1 MLPLT
6 RSPVAPISR
15 FLCKSI
21 NNNSVRVS
29 KSTSGEMAA
38 ERSRSIEQ
46 SRASLRLCNVSSFT
60 TELLELRS
68 ENPLLHVVVI
78 PGNPG
83 VALFYKEFVEAMY
96 ERLGGRASV
105 TGRKRVLCYILVFS
119 GRAHFRNEEGIG
131 LYFLQN
137 WEKGRLFSLQ
147 DQIDHKVSFINQE
160 FGDTEVPL
168 YLVSHSI
175 GSYISLEVFRRF
187 PEKVKYCIGLYP
199 FLSLNKKSSKQII
212 IGKIAGSGILSKL
225 LSLVLAMFGILP
237 MWASSFLVRTSMGK
251 SWSTSAIEAVCNY
264 LLQYHVMRN
273 VFHMAMTE
281 FQKLAEAPDWMF
293 MRGKQE
299 KIAFLFG
306 SDDHWGPLSMFEE
319 ISKEV
324 SDVSLSIENE
334 GHTHGFC
341 CTKAGSEWVAGHVV
355 SLIEHQILPQ

>member
-1 MLPLT
+1 MLPLN
-6 RSPVAPISR
+6 RSPFAPIPR

-21 NNNSVRVS
+21 NNKNNKSVRVRVS
-29 KSTSGEMAA
+29 KSTSGAMAA
-38 ERSRSIEQ
+38 ERSRSSEQ

-68 ENPLLHVVVI
+68 ENPLLHVLVI

-96 ERLGGRASV
+96 ERLGGCASV
-105 TGRKRVLCYILVFS
+105 TGR
-119 GRAHFRNEEGIG
+119 EIG
-131 LYFLQN
+131 LESLASIYRHKN

-160 FGDTEVPL
+160 LGDTEVPL
-168 YLVSHSI
+168 YLVGHSI

-212 IGKIAGSGILSKL
+212 IGKIAGSEIISKL
-225 LSLVLAMFGILP
+225 LSLVLAMLGILP
-237 MWASSFLVRTSMGK
+237 ISASRFLVRTSIGK
-251 SWSTSAIEAVCNY
+251 SWSTSAVEAVCSY

-281 FQKLAEAPDWMF
+281 FQMLAEAPDLMF

-306 SDDHWGPLSMFEE
+306 IDDHWGPLSMFEE
-319 ISKEV
+319 ILKEV
-324 SDVSLSIENE
+324 SDVSLSIEKE
-334 GHTHGFC
+334 GHAHGYC

-355 SLIEHQILPQ
+355 SLIEQQISPQ